1 MYRHRS
7 YIARAHPNARPLS
20 VPDDALGLLSLA
32 NAMRSLSPTHII
44 VVGEPAIIESSE
56 VTVVSV
62 SDRFGRVPSSVLF
75 SSP

>member
-1 MYRHRS
+1 
-7 YIARAHPNARPLS
+7 
-20 VPDDALGLLSLA
+20 LGLLSLA

-75 SSP
+75 GSP